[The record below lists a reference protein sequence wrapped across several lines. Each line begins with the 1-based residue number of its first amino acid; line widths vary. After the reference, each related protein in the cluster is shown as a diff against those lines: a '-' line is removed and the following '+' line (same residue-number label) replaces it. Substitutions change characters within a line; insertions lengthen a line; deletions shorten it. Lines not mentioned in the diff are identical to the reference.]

1 MSGKE
6 ARLKKTGRGLP
17 VIGRDSHVLSIIGLM
32 ILVCI
37 IMMLLKPESYFTG
50 LNLRSMIFQFP
61 EYGLCRPGKGDKL
74 GLPELFQAFVHH
86 GELCMGICRGVT
98 MTGKMFPRGDDP
110 L

>member
-61 EYGLCRPGKGDKL
+61 EYGVLGPGHDGLHDRRRHRPVPGG
-74 GLPELFQAFVHH
+74 HH
-86 GELCMGICRGVT
+86 EPDRRVG
-98 MTGKMFPRGDDP
+98 PP
-110 L
+110 